1 MTLSRIPRRWIP
13 IAIAA
18 ALAVI
23 AAAAPRTAQA
33 QRTGAR
39 FGSDYRSRIDT
50 TFAFDKT
57 GSINVSAGNGDITI
71 TGWSRDQVYV
81 RAVSENS
88 NLRLDASSSRVT
100 LELAAGSRGSDAR
113 FEVSVPYGV
122 HVVVRAISGDITVRG
137 TRGEVEAHTQNG
149 DIEVEDVTNRLDI
162 NSLSGSIEAHNVSGD
177 IDIGTTS
184 GDIKLVDLRGN
195 VEVGSV
201 SGEIDLRGVTSKLV
215 RAKTTSGDVTFDG
228 LVDPAGRY
236 DLATHSGDV
245 RLHVPR
251 DASAQLTVE
260 TWNGGVNSE
269 FPITLKPGAQHAGW
283 SGNGKRFTFAL
294 GAGAAR
300 ISATTFSG
308 DITISSNG
316 HGAAERR

>member
-1 MTLSRIPRRWIP
+1 MTLSGILRRWT
-13 IAIAA
+13 AIAV
-18 ALAVI
+18 ALALI
-23 AAAAPRTAQA
+23 AATAPRAAQA

-50 TFAFDKT
+50 TFAFDKS

-71 TGWSRDQVYV
+71 NGWSRDQVYV
-81 RAVSENS
+81 RAISESS
-88 NLRLDASSSRVT
+88 NIRLDASSSRMT
-100 LELAAGSRGSDAR
+100 LEMAAGSRGSDTR

-162 NSLSGSIEAHNVSGD
+162 NSLSGSIEAHNISGD

-195 VEVGSV
+195 VEVGTV
-201 SGEIDLRGVTSKLV
+201 SGEIDLRGVTSK
-215 RAKTTSGDVTFDG
+215 

-269 FPITLKPGAQHAGW
+269 FPITLKPGAQHVGW

-294 GAGAAR
+294 GGGAAR